1 MELDWLGGHI
11 DTNSLD
17 FYISPTSGMVQIGV
31 SVNKDFLPMLV
42 FKNSKSIVEF
52 VDFLITILEIKK
64 IQMSNSEV
72 PKAFKEAFGSDNDIS
87 GII

>member
-11 DTNSLD
+11 DTNLLD

-42 FKNSKSIVEF
+42 FKKSKSIVEF

-72 PKAFKEAFGSDNDIS
+72 PKVFRESFDSDNDIS
-87 GII
+87 GIS